1 MGMARLTLGILG
13 ALAIGGAI
21 TLYLQRQTEAE
32 LQAAATDLR
41 RQNRAI
47 GPLRE
52 EHARLVALQI
62 PADEMAALR
71 TDHDELPR
79 LRNELEGLKNRP
91 PPPAKVQ
98 AANDTPAPPAPKPL
112 ALGMTPAAVLQNVGT
127 ATLDAAA
134 QTFFWAVA
142 QSDSVAVANMLTF
155 DESTRAKADALFA
168 SLDETARKSAG
179 SPEELAAF
187 YLVAMYQRFTGV
199 QFFNQQMDGLSGGWT
214 ARAQMPSGGT
224 RDLGFKTRLS
234 ADGWRE
240 LVPAQLVDLIARDL
254 GKSK

>member
-1 MGMARLTLGILG
+1 MRMARLTLGILS
-13 ALAIGGAI
+13 ALAIGGGI
-21 TLYLQRQTEAE
+21 TLYRQRQTQGE

-52 EHARLVALQI
+52 EHERLAAQQI
-62 PADEMAALR
+62 PSDEMAALR
-71 TDHDELPR
+71 AAHDELPR
-79 LRNELEGLKNRP
+79 LRNELEDLKNRP

-112 ALGMTPAAVLQNVGT
+112 APGMTPAAALQNVGT

-134 QTFFWAVA
+134 QTIFWALA
-142 QSDSVAVANMLTF
+142 QSDSAAVAKMLAF
-155 DESTRAKADALFA
+155 DEPTRAKADALFS

-187 YLVAMYQRFTGV
+187 YFVALYQRFTGM
-199 QFFNQQMDGLSGGWT
+199 QFLNQQMDGPSGGWT
-214 ARAQMPSGGT
+214 ARVQMPSGNT
-224 RDLGFKTRLS
+224 VDFDFKTSLS

-240 LVPAQLVDLIARDL
+240 LVPAGFVEMIANDL

>member
-1 MGMARLTLGILG
+1 MRMARLTLGILG

-32 LQAAATDLR
+32 LQAAAIDLR

-52 EHARLVALQI
+52 EHGRLAALQI

-71 TDHDELPR
+71 ADHDELPR
-79 LRNELEGLKNRP
+79 LRNELENLKNRP
-91 PPPAKVQ
+91 RPPAKVQ
-98 AANDTPAPPAPKPL
+98 AANDPPAPPAPEPL
-112 ALGMTPAAVLQNVGT
+112 APGMTPAAALQNVGT

-142 QSDSVAVANMLTF
+142 QSDSAAVAKMLAF
-155 DESTRAKADALFA
+155 DEPARAKADALFA
-168 SLDETARKSAG
+168 SLDETARKFAG

-187 YLVAMYQRFTGV
+187 YLVAMYQRFTGM
-199 QFFNQQMDGLSGGWT
+199 QLLNQQMAGTTGGWT

-234 ADGWRE
+234 PDGWRE
-240 LVPAQLVDLIARDL
+240 LVPAGLVDLIARDL
-254 GKSK
+254 HEGK